1 MKWQSAGAGP
11 RPPCQDSSVSTCSSL
26 VQVLVVLSVFCHLA
40 WQKRCP
46 KPCLGWWGPRVW
58 GSSWPQASC
67 SLHARAPS
75 LGCDGCFGASVLG
88 AVAGC
93 PSKQAVQYRSC
104 DTRIS
109 RALFHFALS
118 SLHEGRNCSP
128 GRGGGEMAAPG
139 SRDRGG
145 GRGPPQP
152 PLPGGRPAPSRPG
165 QPWREGR

>member
-1 MKWQSAGAGP
+1 MAECWGWPTASLPGQQREHLLKPGAGFGGAFCFL
-11 RPPCQDSSVSTCSSL
+11 PPCMAGVMPETLLGMVGTTSVGFLVAAGQLQPARPGSKFGVRGMFWGVSAWGCGSL
-26 VQVLVVLSVFCHLA
+26 PL
-40 WQKRCP
+40 
-46 KPCLGWWGPRVW
+46 
-58 GSSWPQASC
+58 
-67 SLHARAPS
+67 
-75 LGCDGCFGASVLG
+75 
-88 AVAGC
+88 
-93 PSKQAVQYRSC
+93 KQAVQYRSC

-109 RALFHFALS
+109 RALFLFALS

-139 SRDRGG
+139 SRHQGG